1 MEQNERRPSG
11 INIGSASI
19 IMVFSVLCL
28 TIFAVLTFIT
38 ANHEYKL
45 ADKSAE
51 YVKAYYDADTR
62 AVITEGKIREIIAD
76 SGSVSGAAEAVNSA
90 DIGVT
95 ATIEGD
101 GCRFAYAQKMDEN
114 QELQVELL
122 YGDGELVT
130 EKWELVNVADWSA
143 DGEIHL
149 WDGDS

>member
-1 MEQNERRPSG
+1 MEQNERRTSG

-38 ANHEYKL
+38 ANNEYKL
-45 ADKSAE
+45 ANKSAD

-62 AVITEGKIREIIAD
+62 AVITEGKIREIIAEN
-76 SGSVSGAAEAVNSA
+76 GSIAGAAEAVNNA
-90 DIGVT
+90 DLGVT
-95 ATIEGD
+95 ATLDGD
-101 GCRFAYAQKMDEN
+101 GCRFVYAQTQDEN

-122 YGDGELVT
+122 YTGGELRT
-130 EKWELVNVADWSA
+130 LKWELVNVADWSA